1 MTLSTPVC
9 SKAAS
14 NMRKIA
20 APLFAGTEINFFSY
34 ARDFERNKSISLQT
48 DNSLFHA
55 WFEANNP
62 YCSAVT
68 PEGVYTFDQVQNAD
82 LQQSARTLQ
91 YGNGIQIF
99 KRHNAFTE
107 IFTFASPNE
116 TNTVLQFYS
125 NHREIINKF
134 IYYFK
139 DKAAHLIER
148 AMQDPFIV
156 PENMLAISNNQAVP
170 SIDTESLKNVFD
182 TRHYYF
188 DDNVAIK
195 LSKRELQ
202 CLNLYLKG
210 LSTSQIATLMS
221 VKKVTADTFMRNVK
235 HKFNCSSK
243 PELFEKLWN
252 YKVLNTNGLFD

>member
-1 MTLSTPVC
+1 MQ
-9 SKAAS
+9 
-14 NMRKIA
+14 KIA
-20 APLFAGTEINFFSY
+20 APLFDGTDINFFSY

-48 DNSLFHA
+48 DNQLFHA

-62 YCSAVT
+62 YCSSVT
-68 PEGVYTFDQVQNAD
+68 PEGVYTFEQIQNAK
-82 LQQSARTLQ
+82 LQQSARALQ

-99 KRHNAFTE
+99 KHHDTFTE
-107 IFTFASPNE
+107 IFTFAAPNDASA
-116 TNTVLQFYS
+116 VLQFYS

-134 IYYFK
+134 IYFFK

-148 AMQDPFIV
+148 AMQDPLIV
-156 PENMLAISNNQAVP
+156 PENMLVTDHIKAMP
-170 SIDTESLKNVFD
+170 SIDIESLSNMFD

-188 DDNVAIK
+188 DDKEGIK
-195 LSKRELQ
+195 LSRRELQ

-252 YKVLNTNGLFD
+252 FKVLNTNGLFD